1 MSLLDRLAIVTG
13 GGSGI
18 GKAVCHALV
27 REGAVVVVAD
37 VNLDA
42 AKKTVA
48 ELKGNA
54 HVALQVDVG
63 DSTSV
68 ATLIKNVGSQF
79 QTPLSIVVNCAGV
92 VKMSSVVDVPEED
105 YDHQL
110 RVNLKG
116 TFLVNQA
123 AVKAMLVSKVPEAAI
138 VNIAS
143 ILGKCGLANAAAYAA
158 SKGGVIAFTKS
169 LAQELAGTNIRV
181 NALLPGATQTPMLDC
196 MPEEIV
202 KAIIG
207 SVPMRRIARPEEVAD
222 AAAYLCSSRSSYIT
236 GTSMEV
242 AGGLCA

>member
-1 MSLLDRLAIVTG
+1 MSLSDRLAIVTG

-37 VNLDA
+37 INLDA

-48 ELKGNA
+48 ELNGKA
-54 HVALQVDVG
+54 HVALHVDVG
-63 DSTSV
+63 DATSV
-68 ATLIKNVGSQF
+68 ASLINNVRCRF
-79 QTPLSIVVNCAGV
+79 ETPLSIVVNCAGV
-92 VKMSSVVDVPEED
+92 AKFSSVTNMSEEA

-123 AVKAMLVSKVPEAAI
+123 TVKAMLVSKVPEAAI

-143 ILGKCGLANAAAYAA
+143 ILGKCGLAYSAAYAA

-181 NALLPGATQTPMLDC
+181 NSLLPGATQTPMLNC
-196 MPEEIV
+196 TPEDLE
-202 KAIIG
+202 ALIG
-207 SVPMRRIARPEEVAD
+207 SVAMRRIARPEEVAD

-242 AGGLCA
+242 AGGWFA

>member
-1 MSLLDRLAIVTG
+1 SKMSLLDRLAIVTG

-18 GKAVCHALV
+18 GKAVCQALV

-92 VKMSSVVDVPEED
+92 GKMSSVVDMPEDD

-110 RVNLKG
+110 RVNLKVCYISLLHKPG
-116 TFLVNQA
+116 HII
-123 AVKAMLVSKVPEAAI
+123 K
-138 VNIAS
+138 
-143 ILGKCGLANAAAYAA
+143 
-158 SKGGVIAFTKS
+158 GVICIAILQVGSSVYAKLAYLITRKLRRQVTKMLSRNVAKFKILKAFT
-169 LAQELAGTNIRV
+169 I
-181 NALLPGATQTPMLDC
+181 LLMAYC